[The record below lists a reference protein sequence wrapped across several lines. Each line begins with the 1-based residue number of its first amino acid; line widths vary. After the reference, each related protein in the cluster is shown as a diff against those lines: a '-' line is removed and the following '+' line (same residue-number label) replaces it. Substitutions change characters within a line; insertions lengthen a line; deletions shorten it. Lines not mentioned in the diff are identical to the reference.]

1 MADLDRQVRKHH
13 TCDWRGGGFTGEETA
28 VPVEQAV
35 ELRLAGELLT
45 TLHCTPDHLHE
56 LAAGFL
62 LGQGLTCSREG
73 IKTIQVAADRSM
85 VDMELADAGSVP
97 RAKVTATVVYSGCGQ
112 DTGIASADIP
122 VIEGAEEG
130 QTFAAADLRRALSQV
145 LRQGEAYR
153 ATRAMHSAGLC
164 THRGRQLCHRED
176 VGRHNALD
184 KVLGW
189 AAGQCLE
196 PGQLFI
202 ASSGR
207 VSVDAVFK
215 LARFGIT
222 VMVSK
227 GVPTSWALDEAGRL
241 GLTLASSIGPDKLRI
256 YTHPGRV
263 SA

>member
-1 MADLDRQVRKHH
+1 MADLERQVRKQQTH
-13 TCDWRGGGFTGEETA
+13 DWRRGGFTAEETA

-35 ELRLAGELLT
+35 ELRLAGETLA

-62 LGQGLTCSREG
+62 LGQGLAGSREE
-73 IKTIQVAADRSM
+73 IKTIQVAADRRV
-85 VDMELADAGSVP
+85 VDMELADAAAPLGKI
-97 RAKVTATVVYSGCGQ
+97 AATVVYSGCGQ
-112 DTGIASADIP
+112 DAGIISPGITGIDVSD
-122 VIEGAEEG
+122 EG
-130 QTFAAADLRRALSQV
+130 QPFAAADLRLALSQV
-145 LRQGEAYR
+145 LRRGEAYR
-153 ATRAMHSAGLC
+153 TTRAVHSAGLC
-164 THRGRQLCHRED
+164 TLRGRPLCHRED
-176 VGRHNALD
+176 VGRHNVLD

-207 VSVDAVFK
+207 VSVDAVPK
-215 LARFGIT
+215 LVRFGIT

-227 GVPTSWALDEAGRL
+227 GVPTSWALDEADRL
-241 GLTLASSIGPDKLRI
+241 GLTLAGSIGPEKLRI
-256 YTHPGRV
+256 YTHPERI